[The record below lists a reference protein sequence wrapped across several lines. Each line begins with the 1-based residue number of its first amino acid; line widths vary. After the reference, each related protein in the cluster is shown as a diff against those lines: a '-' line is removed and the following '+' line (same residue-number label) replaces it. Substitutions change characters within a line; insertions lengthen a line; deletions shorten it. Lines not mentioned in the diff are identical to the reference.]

1 MSDES
6 DAKQILTASR
16 LENRRRPPGHP
27 HTTWMK
33 TTQQDLES
41 LNLSLNGSGPFRL
54 IPIRLIPFRL
64 IPIRLITL
72 YWRKYSNPDPNPI
85 PNPNIWGLGE
95 LGLGKMGG
103 HPLNEAFDVTQN
115 HPLWR
120 MMSTFGAMHS

>member
-1 MSDES
+1 
-6 DAKQILTASR
+6 
-16 LENRRRPPGHP
+16 
-27 HTTWMK
+27 MK

-85 PNPNIWGLGE
+85 PNPISNPNPDPNPIPNPNIWGLGE

-120 MMSTFGAMHS
+120 MMSTFGAIHS